1 MKFWQTGIVRTV
13 LLATAV
19 SAAATPAFAA
29 NPLVRVSTT
38 YGDFT
43 VELFQDRTPATVQ
56 NFLGYMDRGEYRGA
70 ILHRL
75 DKDFVIQTGYYRWNG
90 DCATGVLP
98 PACGPVQVPTQDPVP
113 NEPGISN
120 VEGTLAMAKIG
131 DLPDSATSQWFVNLR
146 DNSENLDQQ
155 NGGFTVFG
163 QILGDG
169 MEAVKRINSS
179 INVFFPVS
187 EYITQLP
194 VRDMETAVGGYPAG
208 KNLVLMNMWRV
219 DRHSSSLHVFEFSTG
234 ILSTYVNAGDSGR
247 LSLLLKVVPNTGAET
262 IFEIDPASLVPLA
275 IEPDGMA
282 TFSWD
287 DLRLRLPVVEVNQNG
302 QVQLIYNAVLRMTD
316 QATLRF
322 VLESYSTAP

>member
-1 MKFWQTGIVRTV
+1 
-13 LLATAV
+13 
-19 SAAATPAFAA
+19 
-29 NPLVRVSTT
+29 
-38 YGDFT
+38 
-43 VELFQDRTPATVQ
+43 
-56 NFLGYMDRGEYRGA
+56 
-70 ILHRL
+70 HRL

-90 DCATGVLP
+90 DCATGILP